1 MNIIENNKYRKA
13 YKVVDNNGNFELCKI
28 LNEYD
33 DEEKANEDLLK
44 LLSSKVTEKTILKDY
59 SNKKVF

>member
-13 YKVVDNNGNFELCKI
+13 YKVVDNNGNFELFKI